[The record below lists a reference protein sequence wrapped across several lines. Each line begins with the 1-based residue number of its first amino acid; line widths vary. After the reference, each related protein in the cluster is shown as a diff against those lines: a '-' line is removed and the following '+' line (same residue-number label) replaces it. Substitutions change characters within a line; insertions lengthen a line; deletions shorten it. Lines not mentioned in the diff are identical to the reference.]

1 MELIGMYCEGDRYT
15 LSHSVVKGRV
25 RHVTA
30 RGTYSNHWALNGC
43 HLPGR
48 TEDRYS
54 KPHQDSQSPVRG
66 LNSGLPGYKCQC
78 SAICGDNRRHPI
90 DLKQIT

>member
-1 MELIGMYCEGDRYT
+1 MDLIRMYCEGDRYK
-15 LSHSVVKGRV
+15 LLHSVVKGRV

-43 HLPGR
+43 HLTGR
-48 TEDRYS
+48 TED
-54 KPHQDSQSPVRG
+54 KPHQDSQSPGRG
-66 LNSGLPGYKCQC
+66 LNNGLPGYKCQC
-78 SAICGDNRRHPI
+78 STICGDNRRHPI

>member
-15 LSHSVVKGRV
+15 LLHGVVKGRV

-30 RGTYSNHWALNGC
+30 RGTYSNHWALNCC

-48 TEDRYS
+48 TEDRYN
-54 KPHQDSQSPVRG
+54 KPHQDSRSPGRG
-66 LNSGLPGYKCQC
+66 LNCRLPGYKCQC
-78 SAICGDNRRHPI
+78 STTICGDNRHHLI
-90 DLKQIT
+90 DLK